1 MNECMNERTNLATA
15 NSIMLE
21 IVEKIVNLNKTR
33 KQNEIFT
40 ETGGNRPNQWYRSE
54 CKYYMPVH
62 SIFGIRLRAFPQD
75 FPPQR
80 LSPLLCYAQWSAWLF
95 PPVSCCI

>member
-33 KQNEIFT
+33 KQN
-40 ETGGNRPNQWYRSE
+40 
-54 CKYYMPVH
+54 
-62 SIFGIRLRAFPQD
+62 
-75 FPPQR
+75 
-80 LSPLLCYAQWSAWLF
+80 
-95 PPVSCCI
+95 